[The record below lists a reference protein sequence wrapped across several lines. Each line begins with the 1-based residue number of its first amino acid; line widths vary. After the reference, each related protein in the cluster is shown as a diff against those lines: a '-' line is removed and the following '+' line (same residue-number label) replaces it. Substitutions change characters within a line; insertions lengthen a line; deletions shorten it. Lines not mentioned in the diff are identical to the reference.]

1 MTALL
6 AVICALNVGAVVLAW
21 LALCRWR
28 IRRRTRRLDA
38 LDKGSQLETT
48 GIHHIDARDEVTK
61 PHRRCT

>member
-38 LDKGSQLETT
+38 L
-48 GIHHIDARDEVTK
+48 
-61 PHRRCT
+61 PHLRGGLYRGKVKSGT